1 VTDTRRDV
9 GQAVLRS
16 IDFLRGADR
25 TREGVK
31 RTRAAFEALRR
42 RLAPLQVELVVDS
55 PPGHRT
61 VDYDVLISNAERET
75 TMLGWHRDEGR
86 PWSIDYSEH
95 WAANFVVTVN
105 KRHVSIQ
112 EALAFLRE
120 AEGRH
125 PGLARRL
132 VDETLLASAVEQDPP
147 KVTER
152 EIRRAGEIFRIV
164 HGLSSASALR
174 RWLDG
179 RGTTMA
185 AWEEWLA
192 GGVRNAKW
200 TDRLCKGRIEPYFLN
215 HHADLAILLVQRAS
229 MPDREAARQL
239 LHAARSH
246 SLHEA
251 VGDSQWRGVDVESG
265 IDLMR
270 LDELPRQAQPDA
282 VAGARLG
289 PFAIHARHVVFQVVK
304 RRPAK
309 LNLATRALIRE
320 RLVADWLS
328 AERVKASL
336 QWHW

>member
-1 VTDTRRDV
+1 
-9 GQAVLRS
+9 
-16 IDFLRGADR
+16 
-25 TREGVK
+25 
-31 RTRAAFEALRR
+31 
-42 RLAPLQVELVVDS
+42 
-55 PPGHRT
+55 
-61 VDYDVLISNAERET
+61 
-75 TMLGWHRDEGR
+75 
-86 PWSIDYSEH
+86 
-95 WAANFVVTVN
+95 
-105 KRHVSIQ
+105 
-112 EALAFLRE
+112 
-120 AEGRH
+120 
-125 PGLARRL
+125 
-132 VDETLLASAVEQDPP
+132 VEQDPP